1 MTTAPAHPTT
11 SSGVSTGVLWS
22 LRVLGAALL
31 AAIAAIHLYLWQ
43 DGYDSID
50 VIGPAFLLQAVLGF
64 GGALLLLIAPSRLLV
79 WASLLGLLFA
89 AGSLGALLQSTY
101 GVLGLEPG
109 MFDFVESDLAP
120 WWQET
125 FWVEIAAIAVLLVLT
140 VLTALAWRR
149 RHS

>member
-1 MTTAPAHPTT
+1 MTTAPASPTT
-11 SSGVSTGVLWS
+11 SSGRSTGLLWT
-22 LRVLGAALL
+22 LRVLGAVLL

-64 GGALLLLIAPSRLLV
+64 GGALLLLIAPPRLVV
-79 WASLLGLLFA
+79 WAALLGLLVA
-89 AGSLGALLQSTY
+89 AGSLGALLQTTY

-109 MFDFVESDLAP
+109 MFDFVESDVAP

-140 VLTALAWRR
+140 ALAWDRR
-149 RHS
+149 RRR

>member
-1 MTTAPAHPTT
+1 MTTTVT
-11 SSGVSTGVLWS
+11 RGRGTGTAIAL
-22 LRVLGAALL
+22 LRITGALLL

-43 DGYDSID
+43 DGYDTID
-50 VIGPAFLLQAVLGF
+50 VIGPAFLLQAVLGV
-64 GGALLLLIAPSRLLV
+64 GGALLLLIAPPRFLV

-109 MFDFVESDLAP
+109 MFDFVESDVAP

-125 FWVEIAAIAVLLVLT
+125 FWIEIAAVVVLLVLT
-140 VLTALAWRR
+140 VLAWRGR
-149 RHS
+149 RR

>member
-1 MTTAPAHPTT
+1 MTTAPAGSTTT
-11 SSGVSTGVLWS
+11 SGRSTGVLWA
-22 LRVLGAALL
+22 LRVLGAVLL

-43 DGYDSID
+43 DGYDTID

-64 GGALLLLIAPSRLLV
+64 GGALLLLIAPPRLLV
-79 WASLLGLLFA
+79 WAALLGLLYA

-109 MFDFVESDLAP
+109 MFDFVESDVAP

-125 FWVEIAAIAVLLVLT
+125 FWVEVAAIVVLLVLT
-140 VLTALAWRR
+140 VLAWGRR
-149 RHS
+149 RG

>member
-1 MTTAPAHPTT
+1 MTTAPAYPTT
-11 SSGVSTGVLWS
+11 SGRSTGVLWV
-22 LRVLGAALL
+22 LRVLGAVLL

-43 DGYDSID
+43 DGYDTID
-50 VIGPAFLLQAVLGF
+50 VIGPAFLLQAVLGS
-64 GGALLLLIAPSRLLV
+64 GGALLLLIAPQRLLV

-109 MFDFVESDLAP
+109 MFDFVESDVAP

-125 FWVEIAAIAVLLVLT
+125 FWVEVAAIAVLLVLT
-140 VLTALAWRR
+140 GLAYGRR
-149 RHS
+149 RR

>member
-1 MTTAPAHPTT
+1 MTTTVT
-11 SSGVSTGVLWS
+11 RGRGTGTAIAL
-22 LRVLGAALL
+22 LRITGALLL

-43 DGYDSID
+43 DGYDTID

-64 GGALLLLIAPSRLLV
+64 GGALLLLVAPQRLLA
-79 WASLLGLLFA
+79 WAALLGLLFA

-109 MFDFVESDLAP
+109 LFDFVESDVAP

-140 VLTALAWRR
+140 GLAYGRR
-149 RHS
+149 RR

>member
-1 MTTAPAHPTT
+1 MTTAPARPTT
-11 SSGVSTGVLWS
+11 SSGVSTGALWA
-22 LRVLGAALL
+22 LRVLGAVLL

-43 DGYDSID
+43 DGYDTID

-64 GGALLLLIAPSRLLV
+64 GGAVLLLVAPPRLLV
-79 WASLLGLLFA
+79 WAALLGLLFA

-125 FWVEIAAIAVLLVLT
+125 FWVEVAAIAVLLVLT
-140 VLTALAWRR
+140 VLAGSRR
-149 RHS
+149 RR

>member
-1 MTTAPAHPTT
+1 MTTAPASPTT
-11 SSGVSTGVLWS
+11 SSGRSTGLLWT
-22 LRVLGAALL
+22 LRVLGAVLL

-64 GGALLLLIAPSRLLV
+64 GGALLLLIAPPRLVV
-79 WASLLGLLFA
+79 WAALLGLLFA

-109 MFDFVESDLAP
+109 MFDFVESDVAP

-125 FWVEIAAIAVLLVLT
+125 LWVEIAAIAVLLVLT
-140 VLTALAWRR
+140 VLAWRR
-149 RHS
+149 RARTS

>member
-11 SSGVSTGVLWS
+11 KPSRSTAVLWA
-22 LRVLGAALL
+22 LRVLGAVLL
-31 AAIAAIHLYLWQ
+31 AGIAAIHLNLWL

-50 VIGPAFLLQAVLGF
+50 VIGPAFLLQALLGF
-64 GGALLLLIAPSRLLV
+64 GGALLVLIAPWRLLV
-79 WASLLGLLFA
+79 WAAVLGLLFA

-109 MFDFVESDLAP
+109 MFDFVESDVAP

-125 FWVEIAAIAVLLVLT
+125 FWVEVAAIVVLLGLT
-140 VLTALAWRR
+140 VLARGHRR
-149 RHS
+149 R

>member
-1 MTTAPAHPTT
+1 MTATTTPSTT
-11 SSGVSTGVLWS
+11 SARTTGVLWT
-22 LRVLGAALL
+22 LRVAGAALL

-64 GGALLLLIAPSRLLV
+64 GGALLLLVAPARFLAPV
-79 WASLLGLLFA
+79 AALGLIFA
-89 AGSLGALLQSTY
+89 VGSLGALLQSTY
-101 GVLGLEPG
+101 GVLGMEPG
-109 MFDFVESDLAP
+109 MFDFVESDVAP

-140 VLTALAWRR
+140 VLAVARR
-149 RHS
+149 RR

>member
-1 MTTAPAHPTT
+1 MTTAPAYPSTT
-11 SSGVSTGVLWS
+11 SGGSTAVLWV
-22 LRVLGAALL
+22 LRVAGAGLL

-43 DGYDSID
+43 DGYDTID

-64 GGALLLLIAPSRLLV
+64 GGALLLLIAPQRLLV

-109 MFDFVESDLAP
+109 MFDFVESDVAP

-140 VLTALAWRR
+140 GLAYGRR
-149 RHS
+149 RR

>member
-11 SSGVSTGVLWS
+11 SSGRSTGLLWA
-22 LRVLGAALL
+22 LRVLGAVLL
-31 AAIAAIHLYLWQ
+31 AAIAAIHLHLWQ

-64 GGALLLLIAPSRLLV
+64 GGALLLLIAPPRLLV

-109 MFDFVESDLAP
+109 MFDFVESDVAP

-140 VLTALAWRR
+140 GLAYGRR
-149 RHS
+149 RR

>member
-1 MTTAPAHPTT
+1 MTTAQAHPSTT
-11 SSGVSTGVLWS
+11 SSGGSTAVLWV
-22 LRVLGAALL
+22 LRVAGAGLL

-64 GGALLLLIAPSRLLV
+64 GGALLLLIAPRRLLV
-79 WASLLGLLFA
+79 WAALLGLLFA

-109 MFDFVESDLAP
+109 MFDFVESDVAP

-140 VLTALAWRR
+140 GLAYGRR
-149 RHS
+149 RR

>member
-1 MTTAPAHPTT
+1 MTTAPASPTT
-11 SSGVSTGVLWS
+11 SSGRSTGLLWT
-22 LRVLGAALL
+22 LRVLGAVLL

-64 GGALLLLIAPSRLLV
+64 GGALLLLIAPPRLVV
-79 WASLLGLLFA
+79 WAALLGLLFA
-89 AGSLGALLQSTY
+89 AGSLGALLQTTY

-109 MFDFVESDLAP
+109 MFDFVESDVAP

-140 VLTALAWRR
+140 GLAAGRR
-149 RHS
+149 RR

>member
-1 MTTAPAHPTT
+1 VTTAVEP
-11 SSGVSTGVLWS
+11 GRGTGTAIAL
-22 LRVLGAALL
+22 LRITGALLL

-43 DGYDSID
+43 DGYDTID

-64 GGALLLLIAPSRLLV
+64 GGALLLLVAPPRLLF

-109 MFDFVESDLAP
+109 LFDFVESDVAP
-120 WWQET
+120 WWQES
-125 FWVEIAAIAVLLVLT
+125 FWVEIAAMAVLLVLT
-140 VLTALAWRR
+140 VLAWRR
-149 RHS
+149 RARTS